1 MLKEHCRCLWSS
13 IYSQRTLYSCIN
25 GFQGT
30 AAWFTACLMDY
41 FTFFPNRDA
50 HVVTLVSAQAEWR
63 CWTGQL
69 TFPQG
74 GLCVCLWKKKEKSTK
89 KEKKYPLLFLL
100 RCVQDVHNPVS
111 AALTKMKASNQT
123 RHVDSLTEH
132 QVTSAAGSTGA
143 AAEPPEWLPLWELT
157 TLNSY
162 SNRSISREDLDFFS
176 TFSICDSSYKC
187 MFLRKIT
194 SFIEEIKRISNNVRF
209 NVRNIFAF
217 LCFYFCCI
225 LVAFLEVY
233 GLNEDRMQK

>member
-1 MLKEHCRCLWSS
+1 MEQHLFSEDPVFLHQRFPGHGRLVHCLPDGLFYFLSKQGCTCFDLGVSTSWLKMLNWTTHFSS
-13 IYSQRTLYSCIN
+13 GRL
-25 GFQGT
+25 
-30 AAWFTACLMDY
+30 
-41 FTFFPNRDA
+41 
-50 HVVTLVSAQAEWR
+50 
-63 CWTGQL
+63 
-69 TFPQG
+69 
-74 GLCVCLWKKKEKSTK
+74 VCLSLEKKRKKSTK

-132 QVTSAAGSTGA
+132 QVTSAAGSTGD